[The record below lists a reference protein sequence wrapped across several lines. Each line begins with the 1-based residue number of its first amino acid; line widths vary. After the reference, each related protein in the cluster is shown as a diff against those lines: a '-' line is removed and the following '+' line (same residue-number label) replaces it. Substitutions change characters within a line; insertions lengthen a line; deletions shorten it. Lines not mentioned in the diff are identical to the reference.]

1 MKEGTIREL
10 TVSKDSGEVSV
21 LIDGCAMDG
30 FNQGDDGNGTVMVFD
45 DFQAFEKST
54 EGVKTDMLGSFRAKG
69 RTHVLD
75 YDCYHEEDYA
85 DILDGKHYTIPLKEG
100 SYMFLNEH
108 GRHIS
113 YIVRFD

>member
-1 MKEGTIREL
+1 MCETARVLRI
-10 TVSKDSGEVSV
+10 SKDSGEVSV
-21 LIDGCAMDG
+21 LIDGCAMVG
-30 FNQGDDGNGTVMVFD
+30 FNQGDDGNGTVTVFD

-54 EGVKTDMLGSFRAKG
+54 EGIKTDMLGSFRANG

-85 DILDGKHYTIPLKEG
+85 DILEGKHHTIPLDEG

-108 GRHIS
+108 VGHAS
-113 YIVRFD
+113 YIVRFN